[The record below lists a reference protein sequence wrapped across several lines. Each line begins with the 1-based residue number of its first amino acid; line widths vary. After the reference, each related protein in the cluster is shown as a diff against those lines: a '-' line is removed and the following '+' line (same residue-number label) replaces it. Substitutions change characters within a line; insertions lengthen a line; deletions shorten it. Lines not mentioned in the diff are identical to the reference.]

1 MSKFTMGV
9 FRVCVLLL
17 HIYPLIPFYFLAGK
31 NLATQHEIKYIE
43 VSAGLNHKTDDLLV
57 GILRQI
63 RLKRNIHPSNSSNKF
78 QDEANHEG
86 PKGIVGRLFRRNS
99 RAFRSCD
106 NLMVG

>member
-1 MSKFTMGV
+1 MHNQNHFS
-9 FRVCVLLL
+9 
-17 HIYPLIPFYFLAGK
+17 AGK
-31 NLATQHEIKYIE
+31 NLATQHECKYIE
-43 VSAGLNHKTDDLLV
+43 VSAGLNHKVDELLV

-63 RLKRNIHPSNSSNKF
+63 RLKRHIPTSTSSSNKF
-78 QDEANHEG
+78 QEEANHEG

>member
-1 MSKFTMGV
+1 MS
-9 FRVCVLLL
+9 
-17 HIYPLIPFYFLAGK
+17 
-31 NLATQHEIKYIE
+31 HECKYIE
-43 VSAGLNHKTDDLLV
+43 VSAGLNHKTDELLV

-63 RLKRNIHPSNSSNKF
+63 RLKRNLTTSNSHNNKF

-106 NLMVG
+106 NLMVSWHA